1 MEMYKKEK
9 MFEDSLEEFDI
20 ARCVL
25 SALFLNDAH
34 SSWQYFIARAT
45 CDDLM
50 KEWEPG
56 LYQLCGLLNSELWG
70 LLTLLQMIRVR
81 WFSKNPV
88 VLLGIFL
95 NLLVVLLVPAVSRVV
110 VHLWSPSPCQWRCSG
125 QYVSMLVMNIQQFD
139 LRYWTGS
146 KCWRDSLCT
155 RGSFCIH
162 VSFIQPNR

>member
-50 KEWEPG
+50 KEYKACESPDYINYVGYSTQNCGVCWLFYKWSEYGG
-56 LYQLCGLLNSELWG
+56 LAKTQLYYS
-70 LLTLLQMIRVR
+70 
-81 WFSKNPV
+81 
-88 VLLGIFL
+88 
-95 NLLVVLLVPAVSRVV
+95 
-110 VHLWSPSPCQWRCSG
+110 
-125 QYVSMLVMNIQQFD
+125 
-139 LRYWTGS
+139 
-146 KCWRDSLCT
+146 
-155 RGSFCIH
+155 
-162 VSFIQPNR
+162 VSF